1 VLSGIVD
8 VIIAVSKFGEG
19 AWVVVILLPV
29 GVVALLLLHRQY
41 ATEQTELEEGALDA
55 CEAPVLRRHAV
66 IVLIDRLDLATA
78 RAIQYARTLTPDTLR
93 IVHFAV
99 DPKEPAA
106 LEHEWRRLGLSQL
119 PLDIIECPD
128 RRLARASLELAAEA
142 AADGQTEVTILLPRR
157 GFTGGWRRLLHDR
170 TADRIAAAVGILG
183 HVNATIVPY
192 QLSESLGP
200 FTWAGRVRGLRR
212 IMSAGEQPRPGD
224 DSRRRAKARARAAG
238 DAVGLPKVEGTT
250 PIGDVEWRR
259 RVRVA
264 GRIHSVRVPTR
275 TDTANLECTLADG
288 TGSILLVFQGRREV
302 PGLRQGARLVAEGM
316 VGTWMGRSA
325 MLNPDYELLAG
336 VDGLSG

>member
-1 VLSGIVD
+1 
-8 VIIAVSKFGEG
+8 
-19 AWVVVILLPV
+19 
-29 GVVALLLLHRQY
+29 LHRQY

-55 CEAPVLRRHAV
+55 CEVPVLRRHAV

-99 DPKEPAA
+99 DPKEPAL
-106 LEHEWRRLGLSQL
+106 LEHEWRRLGLSRL

-170 TADRIAAAVGILG
+170 SADRIAAAVGILG

-200 FTWAGRVRGLRR
+200 FTWAGRVRGLSR
-212 IMSAGEQPRPGD
+212 IMRAGEQTSHKE
-224 DSRRRAKARARAAG
+224 DSRRRTKARARLG
-238 DAVGLPKVEGTT
+238 SGTSSVPKVDGTT
-250 PIGDVEWRR
+250 PIGEVQWRR
-259 RVRVA
+259 RVKVA
-264 GRIHSVRVPTR
+264 GRVHSVRVPTR
-275 TDTANLECTLADG
+275 NDTANLECTLADS
-288 TGSILLVFQGRREV
+288 TGSILLVFQGRRQV
-302 PGLRQGARLVAEGM
+302 PGLHQGARLVAEGM
-316 VGTWMGRSA
+316 VGAWMGHSA

-336 VDGLSG
+336 AEGVPSGTSQ